1 MKTTIMNSCDNV
13 VSVMNPRQQPRS
25 MEASGRKPPPRRMDN
40 TEPYQSLQRGD
51 MLNWYRIERVLGRG
65 GFGVI
70 YLATD
75 TNLDYQVAIK
85 EYRVLAPA
93 GSSETRLLTEERSSS
108 ARQGMQRFIDEARN
122 LVRFNHVNIV
132 RVMSVFELHGSAYIV
147 MEYEQGIDLRQHLAT
162 PGAVTEAA
170 LKSLFVPI
178 IDGLKLVHE
187 AGFIHRDIKP
197 TNIMVRPDGS
207 PVLLDFGSARNPGPL
222 SSETLTALV
231 SAGYAPLEQYSGG
244 SERQQGPWTDIY
256 ALGAVLYFAVTGTEP
271 VDSAK
276 RGSAL
281 LNGGKDPLI
290 PARLLG
296 QTRYSPAFLDAIDW
310 ALQFRISARP
320 QTLADWSR
328 SLITVTSQD
337 DATRRVSADDQQSLR
352 ALDASTTA
360 EFDAVMMHDEPVPR
374 EVEAARL
381 RRSRRSPH
389 TMKRWLGLAA
399 LLVGATVAGAGWWT
413 LNDRVPDGISIPDSG
428 VVNAD
433 NSAIKIAADKLAV
446 AEKAEREAAEEA
458 AEREAGLLSAEK
470 AREAARAE
478 SVRAAAADEA
488 EKAKVA
494 AAQAAEEQGRQRERR
509 RQLNRHLDRAVTTI
523 EAGLLDDAEEALDS
537 AALINRRDPR
547 LIKLR
552 LRWRTALVD
561 ARTPVS
567 DSDFDFVIAQFD
579 ALRRA
584 IEGNDIDAVDKLTET
599 SDQNLL
605 FRQLLSRFA
614 KLNIKIYK
622 IRVRNADKSI
632 TAALRIE
639 NMVRA
644 NADRATPSAAYQERT
659 ITSRRIEGK
668 WSLIKW

>member
-1 MKTTIMNSCDNV
+1 
-13 VSVMNPRQQPRS
+13 
-25 MEASGRKPPPRRMDN
+25 MDN
-40 TEPYQSLQRGD
+40 TEPYQSLHRGD

-132 RVMSVFELHGSAYIV
+132 RVMSVFELNGSAYIV
-147 MEYEQGIDLRQHLAT
+147 MEYEQGIDLRQHLAS
-162 PGAVTEAA
+162 PGAVTEQA

-207 PVLLDFGSARNPGPL
+207 PVLLDFGSARSPGPV

-271 VDSAK
+271 IDSAK

-290 PARLLG
+290 PARLMG
-296 QTRYSPAFLDAIDW
+296 QHRYSPAFLDAIDW

-320 QTLADWSR
+320 QTLTDWSR
-328 SLITVTSQD
+328 SLITAASH
-337 DATRRVSADDQQSLR
+337 DATTRHVSSDDQQSLR
-352 ALDASTTA
+352 ALGAAATTA
-360 EFDAVMMHDEPVPR
+360 FDALDMHDEPVPR

-381 RRSRRSPH
+381 RRSKRSPRR
-389 TMKRWLGLAA
+389 TKRWLGLAM
-399 LLVGATVAGAGWWT
+399 LLVGATVVGAGWWA
-413 LNDRVPDGISIPDSG
+413 LNDRIPGITSTARSGIVNVENRAIQATPDE
-428 VVNAD
+428 NE
-433 NSAIKIAADKLAV
+433 LT
-446 AEKAEREAAEEA
+446 ERAERGAENEAAESET
-458 AEREAGLLSAEK
+458 RLLSAEI
-470 AREAARAE
+470 AREAAQDEA
-478 SVRAAAADEA
+478 VRVAAADEV
-488 EKAKVA
+488 EKAKAA
-494 AAQAAEEQGRQRERR
+494 AAQAAEEQGRQRARR
-509 RQLNRHLDRAVTTI
+509 RQLNGHLDRATSAI

-537 AALINRRDPR
+537 AALINRNDPQ

-567 DSDFDFVIAQFD
+567 DNDFDLVIARFD

-584 IEGNDIDAVDKLTET
+584 IEGNDIEAVDKLTEP

-605 FRQLLSRFA
+605 FRQLMSRFA
-614 KLNIKIYK
+614 KLEIKINR
-622 IRVRNADKSI
+622 IRVHNADKSI

-659 ITSRRIEGK
+659 ITSRRIEGR